1 MQLHTRTFL
10 ADAQWRELPW
20 KLSQKGLRDLLID
33 ILLEVPEIYQRH
45 DKLLRETCRSKVL
58 PHLINITDLCWQLDS
73 KLSEWHGRFE
83 TFVA

>member
-33 ILLEVPEIYQRH
+33 IPLEMPEIYYRH
-45 DKLLRETCRSKVL
+45 DKLLREPVDLRSC
-58 PHLINITDLCWQLDS
+58 PTS
-73 KLSEWHGRFE
+73 
-83 TFVA
+83 